1 MTAQKPRRT
10 RRRAVPASALPRPST
25 VERDALAADEFDED
39 GAPSGRRA
47 PATLHHRQHHVTKDY
62 TYVHRD
68 LLTILGVGI
77 VVLAFIVTM
86 SFFIA

>member
-10 RRRAVPASALPRPST
+10 RRRAVPAAALPRPST
-25 VERDALAADEFDED
+25 VERDARASDEFDD
-39 GAPSGRRA
+39 DDSSARRA
-47 PATLHHRQHHVTKDY
+47 PAALHHRQHHVTKDY
-62 TYVHRD
+62 AYVHRD
-68 LLTILGVGI
+68 LLTILGVGA